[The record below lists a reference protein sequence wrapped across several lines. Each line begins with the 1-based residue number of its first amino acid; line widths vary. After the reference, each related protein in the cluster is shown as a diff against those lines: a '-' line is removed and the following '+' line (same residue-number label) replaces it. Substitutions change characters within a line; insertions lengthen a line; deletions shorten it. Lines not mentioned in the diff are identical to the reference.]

1 MSVKSI
7 FQSRALTL
15 MMSLILHALI
25 LMSLFLGFNHTIS
38 STSHARNST
47 IKTYLIVGELPA
59 VAERLSRHQRALDNS
74 VSDTLSHKAFHTS
87 LKKDQ
92 PARQV
97 PKPTIPSDRTQ
108 VAAIEKQGSAS
119 SELQALSMYL
129 HRKIARHAHYPSG
142 ISSLSVSPQVLLQF
156 VVYPDGHISG
166 AHVIRSS
173 GSASIDLAALKAL
186 NHSLPFNQASR
197 WLHQPQP
204 CQLMIHFSV

>member
-15 MMSLILHALI
+15 LMSLILHALI

-47 IKTYLIVGELPA
+47 IKTYLIIGELPA
-59 VAERLSRHQRALDNS
+59 VTQSLSRHQRILDGS
-74 VSDTLSHKAFHTS
+74 VSDTLSHKVFHKAS
-87 LKKDQ
+87 KKGQ

-97 PKPTIPSDRTQ
+97 PKSTIPSDRTQ
-108 VAAIEKQGSAS
+108 IAAIEKHGTAS

-129 HRKIARHAHYPSG
+129 YRKIARHAHYPSG
-142 ISSLSVSPQVLLQF
+142 MSKLSESPRVLLEF
-156 VVYPDGHISG
+156 TVYPDGHISG
-166 AHVIRSS
+166 SHVVQSS

-186 NHSLPFNQASR
+186 NYSLPFNQASR